1 MEDKLVWDEVA
12 TKARFWDNRNFY
24 GIDMTP
30 FSEAAWDEAF
40 SSPVVGCFGPLI
52 LLSPSNDYDID
63 FATISRENLMRFDM
77 PLDFE
82 INQTAVVHGL
92 AGWFD
97 LHFVPPA
104 SSSSASRKPSSSDA
118 NGDETMATEL
128 DGDDI
133 AGLKK
138 PAPSAEEAYG
148 GLSGHASAFEPS
160 TSTNVDQ
167 LTAASALETLTSAA
181 AGSQSTT
188 YMSTS
193 PYSTPTHWQQVRFL
207 FREPLAVNKG
217 QRIQGKILCE
227 VNDFRSYTLNGV
239 VSINGTDDALLT
251 RKCHWR
257 LDRQVYSWT
266 SASPASQ

>member
-1 MEDKLVWDEVA
+1 M
-12 TKARFWDNRNFY
+12 
-24 GIDMTP
+24 
-30 FSEAAWDEAF
+30 
-40 SSPVVGCFGPLI
+40 
-52 LLSPSNDYDID
+52 
-63 FATISRENLMRFDM
+63 
-77 PLDFE
+77 
-82 INQTAVVHGL
+82 
-92 AGWFD
+92 
-97 LHFVPPA
+97 
-104 SSSSASRKPSSSDA
+104 
-118 NGDETMATEL
+118 
-128 DGDDI
+128 
-133 AGLKK
+133 
-138 PAPSAEEAYG
+138 
-148 GLSGHASAFEPS
+148 SGHASAFEPS